1 MDWTR
6 SPSNFDFAL
15 YSGMVSR
22 ISVFLG
28 ILYPL
33 FLSAVSYVILALLN
47 SISSQGKLE
56 MRLLVINGN
65 CLMIDSGWVDSECIY
80 IGVLFGFLKGKYFP
94 VFKLKETSEKSVSM
108 RFVSIVIDSPSSLN
122 KLIMSFLNLSTL
134 GLLALCTMASP
145 SSLHKPTLLEPKRGL
160 ILFRRY
166 DPTSSHTSAPSKLPI
181 VTSNNGFP
189 FFLTKAPLSSNNKYF
204 LAWFMVLIIF
214 PSISIKEFAK
224 LIDLS
229 SSSIWNR
236 RIKFSDI
243 TFDKSTFCFIF
254 DSFKLFNYVR
264 SASPLVV
271 LKLTV

>member
-6 SPSNFDFAL
+6 SPFDFAL

-108 RFVSIVIDSPSSLN
+108 RFVSIVTDSPSYLN

-134 GLLALCTMASP
+134 GPLALCTMASP
-145 SSLHKPTLLEPKRGL
+145 SSLYRPTLFNPRGVWSYLEDTIQQVHTPLHRQSCPLWHQITG
-160 ILFRRY
+160 
-166 DPTSSHTSAPSKLPI
+166 SH
-181 VTSNNGFP
+181 
-189 FFLTKAPLSSNNKYF
+189 FF
-204 LAWFMVLIIF
+204 
-214 PSISIKEFAK
+214 
-224 LIDLS
+224 
-229 SSSIWNR
+229 
-236 RIKFSDI
+236 
-243 TFDKSTFCFIF
+243 
-254 DSFKLFNYVR
+254 
-264 SASPLVV
+264 
-271 LKLTV
+271 